1 MVFVPLDATGSYW
14 CSCLELGS
22 SSAIWLQPKGS
33 KEFELKAEGSEI
45 EITILGICSFLNYV
59 KLMLPSWNIIFLFCQ
74 IPGQKMA
81 QRDSAGL
88 QDLFS
93 LACFMT
99 WLVPK
104 MEVQLGAGSEVL
116 SKIMETWELG
126 CLGWCNVG
134 EWITKKRNI
143 PACVMLRCQSSV
155 VFKFRT
161 TFALLKKINIIGYPN
176 IKDFEFPS
184 PPKPYSLYCGI
195 WKPRYSGT
203 IT

>member
-1 MVFVPLDATGSYW
+1 MQQEATDAAVLNWAHRVQSDYNRKAPKN
-14 CSCLELGS
+14 S
-22 SSAIWLQPKGS
+22 SSKQKALR
-33 KEFELKAEGSEI
+33 LKS
-45 EITILGICSFLNYV
+45 LFWVSVVFLNYV

-143 PACVMLRCQSSV
+143 PACVMLRCLSSV

-161 TFALLKKINIIGYPN
+161 TFAL
-176 IKDFEFPS
+176 
-184 PPKPYSLYCGI
+184 
-195 WKPRYSGT
+195 
-203 IT
+203 